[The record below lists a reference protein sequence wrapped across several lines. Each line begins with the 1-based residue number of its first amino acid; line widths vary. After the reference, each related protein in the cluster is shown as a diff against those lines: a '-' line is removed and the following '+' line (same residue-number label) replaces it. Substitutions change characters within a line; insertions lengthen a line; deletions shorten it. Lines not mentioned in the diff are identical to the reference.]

1 MIIFTIIGIVVVVLI
16 IVHYAKNSNSG
27 GSSSSS
33 SSGTSYSP
41 RTYSGS
47 SSSPSAPNRQQSSS
61 NGFTMSQINSM
72 SSSDRKNV
80 AEAIGCDPYN
90 LSSIENLAIST
101 ILLEKTIKLSATDSY
116 LCKTTLCSC
125 DTTIFTLFIV
135 RTLSIYA
142 CPTEEKAHWFDDY
155 YVSLVIRGINYRYGD
170 SFQDIFDMMDNRTE
184 FYDRIFMSKPSFD
197 EKLEAVFE
205 EFEYVIKTDI
215 IQKKYVPFNETSPLP
230 ILGMPDDHACRVQ
243 ISNFCHNI
251 LRFLA
256 PYYKET
262 MDDMNV

>member
-1 MIIFTIIGIVVVVLI
+1 MYFWMFVIGTVVTLIVIYLVNQ
-16 IVHYAKNSNSG
+16 AKNNSG
-27 GSSSSS
+27 SF
-33 SSGTSYSP
+33 TNPPARNYP
-41 RTYSGS
+41 
-47 SSSPSAPNRQQSSS
+47 SSSPSHSQSSS
-61 NGFTMSQINSM
+61 KGFTMAQINAM
-72 SSSDRKNV
+72 SSSDRRRV

-116 LCKTTLCSC
+116 LCKSTLCSC

-135 RTLSIYA
+135 RALSIYS
-142 CPTEEKAHWFDDY
+142 CPTQEKAHWFDDY
-155 YVSLVIRGINYRYGD
+155 YVSLVIRGIYHQYGD
-170 SFQDIFDMMDNRTE
+170 SISQIFDMIDNRTE
-184 FYDRIFMSKPSFD
+184 FYDDIFMSKSSLD
-197 EKLEAVFE
+197 DKLEAVFE

-215 IQKKYVPFNETSPLP
+215 IDKQYTPFSKTSPLP
-230 ILGMPDDHACRVQ
+230 ILGMPDDQACKIQ

>member
-1 MIIFTIIGIVVVVLI
+1 MYFWMFVIGTVVTIIVIYLV
-16 IVHYAKNSNSG
+16 YQAKNNSTPPP
-27 GSSSSS
+27 SS
-33 SSGTSYSP
+33 TV
-41 RTYSGS
+41 RT
-47 SSSPSAPNRQQSSS
+47 SSPSSPTHQQSSS
-61 NGFTMSQINSM
+61 HGFTMSQINSM
-72 SSSDRKNV
+72 SFSDRKNV

-116 LCKTTLCSC
+116 LCKSTLCSC

-135 RTLSIYA
+135 RALSIYA

-155 YVSLVIRGINYRYGD
+155 YVSLVIRGINYRYGN
-170 SFQDIFDMMDNRTE
+170 SIQNIFDMIDNRTE

-215 IQKKYVPFNETSPLP
+215 IHRRYVPFSESSPLP
-230 ILGMPDDHACRVQ
+230 ILGTPDDHACQVQ

>member
-1 MIIFTIIGIVVVVLI
+1 MVFFTIIGIIVVVVAL
-16 IVHYAKNSNSG
+16 VYYFSNN
-27 GSSSSS
+27 
-33 SSGTSYSP
+33 SSGSNYSSGPSSP

-72 SSSDRKNV
+72 SSSDRKAV